1 MILNMKKFSNQSD
14 FRKAFYDMYLKDEN
28 KEEISKF
35 LDKIAKKMYKLEK
48 DYKFI
53 YNKLRREKDKIK
65 NEIMNEKKEQIYALS
80 NIEVRKEI
88 RDEFY
93 LKEQELKKELYAL
106 SEKEKN
112 LKIIVLDQL
121 ENKRKELIKAIENEW
136 IRVSVEDKFD
146 IDDERTRGYLI
157 AIRKSKKIIDES
169 FSNIDKS
176 KILEVIDN
184 KKDIVY
190 EKGYFNLRQ

>member
-65 NEIMNEKKEQIYALS
+65 NEVMNEKKEQIYALS

-121 ENKRKELIKAIENEW
+121 ENKRKELIKAITKMNGLGL
-136 IRVSVEDKFD
+136 V
-146 IDDERTRGYLI
+146 
-157 AIRKSKKIIDES
+157 
-169 FSNIDKS
+169 
-176 KILEVIDN
+176 
-184 KKDIVY
+184 
-190 EKGYFNLRQ
+190 

>member
-1 MILNMKKFSNQSD
+1 MKKFSSRPD
-14 FRKAFYDMYLKDEN
+14 FRKEFYDTYIKDEN
-28 KEEISKF
+28 KEEICKF

-65 NEIMNEKKEQIYALS
+65 SEVINEKKEQIYALS
-80 NIEVRKEI
+80 NIEIRNEI
-88 RDEFY
+88 RDEFH
-93 LKEQELKKELYAL
+93 LKEQEIKKQLYAL
-106 SEKEKN
+106 SEKEKK

-121 ENKRKELIKAIENEW
+121 ENKRKELIKAIEDEW

-157 AIRKSKKIIDES
+157 AIRKSKKIIDEN
-169 FSNIDKS
+169 FSNTDKS
-176 KILEVIDN
+176 KILEIINKDN
-184 KKDIVY
+184 TI
-190 EKGYFNLRQ
+190 